1 MKIPAGSGPQLLIFF
16 LSTMLA
22 HSQGASTRS
31 SKMEISTDIYA
42 HYAMTTVEATFET
55 GDDEGKEVTF
65 DFTVPE
71 NAFVTGLDIVVN
83 NITCTATIEELKVA
97 EDIYN
102 SATLDGSTA
111 IKVETFD
118 DEDKT
123 YKKQR
128 IETKVTIESNA
139 VGKFVLTYEESV
151 ERPSGDVTQPYSFAV
166 PLETKEIYDTLSVT
180 CNVQVKLLLL
190 DFQKLLV
197 ISMKIIS
204 M

>member
-1 MKIPAGSGPQLLIFF
+1 MPYYIIMSFVLETGQTHKKL
-16 LSTMLA
+16 TD
-22 HSQGASTRS
+22 RS

-55 GDDEGKEVTF
+55 GYEGKEVTF

-102 SATLDGSTA
+102 RATLDGSTA

-166 PLETKEIYDTLSVT
+166 PLETKEIYDTLSVR
-180 CNVQVKLLLL
+180 CNVQVKFLLL
-190 DFQKLLV
+190 
-197 ISMKIIS
+197 
-204 M
+204 